1 MVPPQVS
8 STSSGCG
15 AIASRSSFTRTPF
28 RLSGQRESEVGVSG
42 RLEDVLLAVDFVA
55 DGIRAGGVA
64 HEELPQGLPGVGVE
78 REEVA
83 FVAAAEDQP
92 TGGAEHGHP
101 RRSQKLE
108 LPTQLSRCGLE
119 SANRAVG
126 LFAGKRANPAAA
138 H

>member
-28 RLSGQRESEVGVSG
+28 RLSGQRESEVSVPG

-55 DGIRAGGVA
+55 DGIRAGGVP
-64 HEELPQGLPGVGVE
+64 HEELPQRLPAIGIQ

-83 FVAAAEDQP
+83 FVAAAEDQAS
-92 TGGAEHGHP
+92 GSAEHGHP
-101 RRSQKLE
+101 SGPQKFE
-108 LPTQLSRCGLE
+108 LPTQLSRGGVE
-119 SANRAVG
+119 SA
-126 LFAGKRANPAAA
+126 
-138 H
+138 